1 MSKKINQNTT
11 QANPEKPLK
20 VKEASPVFGF
30 LPSAATLNS
39 FATAIMDWQKIHG
52 RHGLPW
58 QANKDPY
65 RVWLSEVMLQ
75 QTQVATVIP
84 YFEKFT
90 QQFPTVTDLANAHLD
105 EVLGLWSGLGY
116 YSRARNLHRCAQAV
130 VKDWA
135 GQFPNNA
142 QDLQQLPGIGRST
155 ASAIAATCFG
165 QRVTILDG
173 NAKRV
178 LARYLGFEGNIVLPA
193 HEKIL
198 WDFAEK
204 IVPEAGMSTMPVYTQ
219 ALMDLGSAICTA
231 KNPKCTSCPV
241 QNNCSALAQ
250 EKVASLPFKQKTIKR
265 TSHRLYLWWVTNHQD
280 QVFWLQRPMKGI
292 WAELYCLPV
301 WESPTEADFLAQI
314 PAAWHQQCEFLD
326 PMQHVLTHKD
336 LQLIFVKTSLTKAN
350 LSHWPTTLEGKWL
363 AFNEWQNLGIPA
375 PVRKIMQQLSNNKHL
390 ASDQLF

>member
-1 MSKKINQNTT
+1 MKSNQ
-11 QANPEKPLK
+11 EKPLK
-20 VKEASPVFGF
+20 VKEASPAFGF
-30 LPSAATLNS
+30 LPSAAALKS
-39 FATAIMDWQKIHG
+39 FAPAIMDWQKIHG

-130 VKDWA
+130 VKNWA

-178 LARYLGFEGNIVLPA
+178 LARYLAFEGNIVLPA

-204 IVPEAGMSTMPVYTQ
+204 IVPAAGIDSMPVYTQ

-231 KNPKCTSCPV
+231 KNPKCPSCPV

-265 TSHRLYLWWVTNHQD
+265 TAHRLYLWWVTNDQG

-292 WAELYCLPV
+292 WAGLYCLPV

-314 PAAWHQQCEFLD
+314 PAPWHQECEFLD

-336 LQLIFVKTSLTKAN
+336 LQLIFVKSSLTQAN
-350 LSHWPTTLEGKWL
+350 LANWPASLEGKWL
-363 AFNEWQNLGIPA
+363 GSDEWKNLGIPA
-375 PVRKIMQQLSNNKHL
+375 PVRKIMQQLSQDKV

>member
-1 MSKKINQNTT
+1 MSKKINPNIIQST
-11 QANPEKPLK
+11 PEKPLK
-20 VKEASPVFGF
+20 VKEASPAFGF

-39 FATAIMDWQKIHG
+39 FAPAIMDWQKIHG

-142 QDLQQLPGIGRST
+142 EDLQQLPGIGRST

-204 IVPEAGMSTMPVYTQ
+204 IVPDAGMNTMPVYTQ

>member
-1 MSKKINQNTT
+1 MKLNQDP
-11 QANPEKPLK
+11 AFK
-20 VKEASPVFGF
+20 VQEASPSFGF
-30 LPSAATLNS
+30 SPGALVLNR
-39 FATAIMDWQKIHG
+39 FAPAIMEWQKIHG

-90 QQFPTVTDLANAHLD
+90 QQFPTVSALAKAHLD

-116 YSRARNLHRCAQAV
+116 YSRARNLHQCAQAV
-130 VKDWA
+130 VRDWA
-135 GQFPNNA
+135 GQFPTNA

-204 IVPEAGMSTMPVYTQ
+204 MVPEAGMQTMPVYTQ
-219 ALMDLGSAICTA
+219 ALMDLGSAICAA
-231 KNPKCTSCPV
+231 KNPQCMQCPV
-241 QNNCSALAQ
+241 QNSCSAYAQ
-250 EKVASLPFKQKTIKR
+250 DKTKSLPLKQKTIKR
-265 TSHRLYLWWVTNHQD
+265 TSHRLYLWWVNNSMG
-280 QVFWLQRPMKGI
+280 QVFWLQRPMKGV
-292 WAELYCLPV
+292 WAGLYCLPV
-301 WESPTEADFLAQI
+301 WEASSEAEFLAQI
-314 PAAWHQQCEFLD
+314 PRQWHSKCEFLD
-326 PMQHVLTHKD
+326 PVQHVLTHKD
-336 LQLIFVKTSLTKAN
+336 FQLIFVKTSLTEAN
-350 LSHWPTTLEGKWL
+350 LQDWPNTLEGKWL
-363 AFNEWQNLGIPA
+363 AHNEWQNLGVPA
-375 PVRKIMQQLSNNKHL
+375 PVRKIMMQLGANSL
-390 ASDQLF
+390 I

>member
-20 VKEASPVFGF
+20 VKEASPAFGF

-39 FATAIMDWQKIHG
+39 FAPAIMDWQKIHG

-142 QDLQQLPGIGRST
+142 EDLQQLPGIGRST

-204 IVPEAGMSTMPVYTQ
+204 IVPGAGMNTMPVYTQ

-292 WAELYCLPV
+292 WAGLYCLPV

-336 LQLIFVKTSLTKAN
+336 LQLIFVKTSLTQAN
-350 LSHWPTTLEGKWL
+350 LSQWPTTLEGKWL
-363 AFNEWQNLGIPA
+363 AFDEWQNLGIPA
-375 PVRKIMQQLSNNKHL
+375 PVRKIMQQLGNHDHS